1 MEALKKMLEPLKKRN
16 NLIGPKVVEALKKR
30 HFEAY
35 YVEKA
40 CDVAAKVLELIPIE
54 HSVSW
59 GGATTIDQLE
69 IKKLLADKGYVL
81 IDRDSAKNPDERE
94 ELMHKA
100 LNCGTFLMSSNAI
113 TEEGELFN
121 IDGKGNRVAALCY
134 GPKNILI
141 IAGVNKIVPD
151 MDSAYSKVRSYT
163 APVNAMRFCD
173 ATPCSKTG
181 ECGDCLSLQTICAQ
195 FVETRICKPEGRIK
209 VILVGEDLG
218 I

>member
-1 MEALKKMLEPLKKRN
+1 MLEPLKKRN
-16 NLIGPKVVEALKKR
+16 DLAGPKVVEALTKR

-35 YVEKA
+35 YVSDSK
-40 CDVAAKVLELIPIE
+40 DVAAKVMELIPAGA
-54 HSVSW
+54 SVSW
-59 GGATTIDQLE
+59 GGTTTVDQLG
-69 IKKLLADKGYVL
+69 IKKLLADKGYKL
-81 IDRDSAKNPDERE
+81 IDRDTAKSPEERE
-94 ELMHKA
+94 EIMHQALMSDF
-100 LNCGTFLMSSNAI
+100 FLMSSNAI

-141 IAGVNKIVPD
+141 IAGMNKIVPD
-151 MDSAYSKVRSYT
+151 MDAAYDKVRNYT
-163 APVNAMRFCD
+163 SPVNAMRFCD
-173 ATPCSKTG
+173 ATPCAKTG
-181 ECGDCLSLQTICAQ
+181 LCGDCLSPQSICAQ

>member
-1 MEALKKMLEPLKKRN
+1 MLEPLKKRN

-35 YVEKA
+35 YVENA
-40 CDVAAKVLELIPIE
+40 SDVAAKVLELIPAE
-54 HSVSW
+54 YSVSW
-59 GGATTIDQLE
+59 GGTLTVDSLG
-69 IKKLLADKGYVL
+69 IKKILADKGYKI
-81 IDRDSAKNPDERE
+81 IDRETAKTPEERE

-113 TEEGELFN
+113 TEDGELFN

-134 GPKNILI
+134 GPQNILV
-141 IAGVNKIVPD
+141 IAGTNKIVAD
-151 MDSAYSKVRSYT
+151 MDSAYSKVRNYT

-181 ECGDCLSLQTICAQ
+181 ECGDCLSPQSICAQ

>member
-1 MEALKKMLEPLKKRN
+1 MLEPLKKRN

-35 YVEKA
+35 YVENA
-40 CDVAAKVLELIPIE
+40 SDVAAKVLELIPAE

-59 GGATTIDQLE
+59 GGTLTVDSLG
-69 IKKLLADKGYVL
+69 IKKILADKGYKI
-81 IDRDSAKNPDERE
+81 IDRETAKTPEERE

-113 TEEGELFN
+113 TEDGELFN

-134 GPKNILI
+134 GPQNILVV
-141 IAGVNKIVPD
+141 AGTNKIVAD
-151 MDSAYSKVRSYT
+151 MDSAYSKVRNYT

-181 ECGDCLSLQTICAQ
+181 ECGDCLSPQSICAQ

>member
-1 MEALKKMLEPLKKRN
+1 MLEPLKKRN
-16 NLIGPKVVEALKKR
+16 DLIGPKVVEALKKR

-35 YVEKA
+35 YISDSK
-40 CDVAAKVLELIPIE
+40 DVAAKVLELIPAD

-59 GGATTIDQLE
+59 GGATTVDQLG
-69 IKKLLADKGYVL
+69 IKKVLADKGYKL
-81 IDRDSAKNPDERE
+81 IDRDTAKSPEERE
-94 ELMHKA
+94 EIMHQALM
-100 LNCGTFLMSSNAI
+100 CDTFLMSSNAI
-113 TEEGELFN
+113 TEDGELFN

-141 IAGVNKIVPD
+141 IAGTNKIVPD
-151 MDSAYSKVRSYT
+151 MESAYDKVRSYT

-181 ECGDCLSLQTICAQ
+181 ECGDCLSPQSICAQ